1 MRKKIRVF
9 LILFVVLII
18 GGCLPENKANTS
30 MADDHTNSQAT
41 GKTRH
46 EMIYVKGEGF
56 ESLEEMEEASEC
68 IVRVKKESEDEPV
81 VSSDHG
87 TTGYTMSHVRIQEV
101 FYNTLG
107 DKIQN
112 DQIIDIWE
120 GEFPDGNVI
129 AHIAGYEKMEIGKE
143 YILFLRRS
151 TSHDCFL
158 SLGVIY
164 GKVSVVEE
172 EESEFIQRHPLD
184 DTVKKVLAQAREK
197 YVKQ

>member
-1 MRKKIRVF
+1 MNHWKKW
-9 LILFVVLII
+9 
-18 GGCLPENKANTS
+18 K
-30 MADDHTNSQAT
+30 
-41 GKTRH
+41 RH
-46 EMIYVKGEGF
+46 RN
-56 ESLEEMEEASEC
+56 

-151 TSHDCFL
+151 TSGDYFGT
-158 SLGVIY
+158 LGFTY
-164 GKVSVVEE
+164 GKISAVEE